1 MANITISVTFD
12 IPDADLP
19 YGSGKDIANAS
30 DYLTNTVSA
39 EVKEMLRGSFTG
51 CDRDNATITLTEN

>member
-19 YGSGKDIANAS
+19 YGSGKGTANAS
-30 DYLTNTVSA
+30 DYLANTVIP
-39 EVKEMLRGSFTG
+39 ETKEMLRGSFTG